1 MVEVNIWCLF
11 AIYRSKTGSV
21 IYDILND
28 IQIASNIKN
37 KHPRTH
43 HLPATSHNTLH
54 DALVSVTTNGRGREI
69 PKNIVVFLTSS
80 LASYIQEDDDL
91 KKFSNLTKTSNFNVP
106 DTSIQDIN
114 VNEKVE
120 NVETGPNW
128 LIVTNLKD
136 TQEETRIKTL
146 RNTHAGM
153 LFRDLIQYLGS
164 DG

>member
-1 MVEVNIWCLF
+1 M
-11 AIYRSKTGSV
+11 
-21 IYDILND
+21 
-28 IQIASNIKN
+28 
-37 KHPRTH
+37 
-43 HLPATSHNTLH
+43 PATSHNTLH
-54 DALVSVTTNGRGREI
+54 DALMSVTTNGRGREI
-69 PKNIVVFLTSS
+69 PENIVVFLTSS
-80 LASYIQEDDDL
+80 LASYTQEDGDL
-91 KKFSNLTKTSNFNVP
+91 QKASNLTKISNFNVP

-120 NVETGPNW
+120 NVDTRPNW

-136 TQEETRIKTL
+136 TQDETRIKTL